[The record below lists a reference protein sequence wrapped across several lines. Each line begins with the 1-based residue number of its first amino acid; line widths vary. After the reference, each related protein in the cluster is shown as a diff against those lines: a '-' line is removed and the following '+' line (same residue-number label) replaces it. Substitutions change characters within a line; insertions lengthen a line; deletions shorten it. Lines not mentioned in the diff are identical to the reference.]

1 MTPAARERA
10 DLLSLLE
17 KVGPTSDTLCD
28 GWQTQQLA
36 AHLVARER
44 QPAALPGILLPPLHG
59 LTQRIEK
66 HTASRPYEELLA
78 TLADGPPLWA
88 PARWTEAGELAE
100 WFVHHEDAR
109 RPVDPT
115 PRAADPAL
123 DDALWGRLA
132 IFGRVNTLKA
142 RGLAITLET
151 PDGRTRTVRKGD
163 QAVTLRG
170 SVTELT
176 LWLFGR
182 RDVAQVEIDGTPE
195 AVSAATQAQIGL

>member
-10 DLLSLLE
+10 ALLTLLE
-17 KVGPTSDTLCD
+17 KVGPTSDTLCE

-44 QPAALPGILLPPLHG
+44 QPAVLPGILLPPLHG
-59 LTQRIEK
+59 LTERIEK
-66 HTASRPYEELLA
+66 RTAARPYEALLA
-78 TLADGPPLWA
+78 TLRDGPPLWA

-115 PRAADPAL
+115 PRDPDPEL
-123 DDALWGRLA
+123 DNALWGRLA

-142 RGLAITLET
+142 GGLTITLST
-151 PDGRTRTVRKGD
+151 PDGRERTVRKGGKP
-163 QAVTLRG
+163 VVLRG
-170 SVTELT
+170 TVPELT

-182 RDVAQVEIDGTPE
+182 RGVAQVEIDGSAD
-195 AVSAATQAQIGL
+195 AVAAAQQAQIGL